1 MTYAA
6 ALTTETAQ
14 APRVLN
20 MAAWRPVLLKD
31 SGLAVVLA
39 ALTSLATWHAAE
51 GQASPRE
58 MDRWGVALAA
68 TAGLLLAARRWVPY
82 AVASA
87 VSAVVTTYIAVGYD
101 FGPILLLLFVAIYT
115 VAAERPAKQS
125 AITAAVCVTA
135 VVIASLDR
143 TGVSPL
149 WVGWYVGPWS
159 LGALVRGRRES
170 ARRQREEAT
179 ARAAYEERLRI
190 AQEVHDVV
198 GHGLSVIAMQA
209 GVALHVLDRRPE
221 RARESLEA
229 IRATSRES
237 LDGLRATLAIFRG
250 DADDAARRP
259 VAGLDELPRLVDGV
273 RAAGIAVDLVVDG
286 EPRRVPSSVEHAA
299 YRIVQ
304 ESLTNVVRHAGPT
317 RARVRLEYADSSL
330 IVTVR
335 DDGTGPAGP
344 LDAGD
349 GITGMRERAHAVGGS
364 LSTSAPPDGGFL
376 VEATL
381 PCPGDRTDR
390 ADRVDRSE
398 R

>member
-1 MTYAA
+1 MSAVR
-6 ALTTETAQ
+6 AQ
-14 APRVLN
+14 V
-20 MAAWRPVLLKD
+20 LKD
-31 SGLAVVLA
+31 AGLAVVLA
-39 ALTSLATWHAAE
+39 GFAAIATPHAARGE
-51 GQASPRE
+51 IAPRA
-58 MDRWGVALAA
+58 MDKYGVALAA
-68 TAGLLLAARRWVPY
+68 AAGLLLTARRWLPY
-82 AVASA
+82 VTAGAVT
-87 VSAVVTTYIAVGYD
+87 AVVATYIAMGYD
-101 FGPILLLLFVAIYT
+101 FGPILLLLFIAIYT
-115 VAAERPAKQS
+115 VAAERPPRES
-125 AITAAVCVTA
+125 LVTSVICVTA
-135 VVIASLDR
+135 VVIAALPR
-143 TGVSPL
+143 EGAELL

-159 LGALVRGRRES
+159 LGAFVRTCRES
-170 ARRQREEAT
+170 ARRQREEST

-250 DADDAARRP
+250 DSDEATRRP

-273 RAAGIAVDLVVDG
+273 RAAGIPVDLVVDG
-286 EPRRVPSSVEHAA
+286 ERRPVPSSVEHAA

-317 RARVRLEYADSSL
+317 RARVGLEYADGSL
-330 IVTVR
+330 IVNVR

-364 LSTSAPPDGGFL
+364 LTTSAPPDGGFL
-376 VEATL
+376 VEARL
-381 PCPGDRTDR
+381 PCPADR
-390 ADRVDRSE
+390 AE
-398 R
+398 P